1 MEKSVERFLELA
13 KDLDADL
20 IEVRADGL
28 EKCTPEEVHRLVSEL
43 KKNTNS
49 SIILTVRKKSEGGS
63 FNGSEEE
70 RKTVLL
76 GSLHLADMIDI
87 ELNSSIRD
95 EVVQKAK
102 ANKIGV
108 IISHHDFDKTP
119 WEGEMKAIVKE
130 EMEAGADYVK
140 IAFYAGKADDVLRL
154 LSFTLNASKVTK
166 IISVSMGEKGKISR
180 VASPVFGSAISYT
193 SIGRETGPGQLS
205 LAETKK
211 VFEMLGL

>member
-63 FNGSEEE
+63 F
-70 RKTVLL
+70 
-76 GSLHLADMIDI
+76 ADMIDI

-180 VASPVFGSAISYT
+180 LASPVFGSAISYA